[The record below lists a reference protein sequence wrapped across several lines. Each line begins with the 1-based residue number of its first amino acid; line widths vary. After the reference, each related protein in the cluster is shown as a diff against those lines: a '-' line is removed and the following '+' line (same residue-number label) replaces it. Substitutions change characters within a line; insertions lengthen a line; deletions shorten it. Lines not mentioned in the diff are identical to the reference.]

1 VFSNLVMKVPNK
13 SELMHLRLQAFMRE
27 FRCDDIEYI
36 GVKKGE
42 HYYRIAD
49 HEVPVS
55 SIEDLEEVS

>member
-1 VFSNLVMKVPNK
+1 MKVPSK

-36 GVKKGE
+36 GIKKGE

>member
-1 VFSNLVMKVPNK
+1 MKVPNK
-13 SELMHLRLQAFMRE
+13 SELMHLRLQAFLRE

-42 HYYRIAD
+42 YYYRIAD